1 MVWPCFRG
9 SWFENNLI
17 YSDIAFTQLLDFLAN
32 FLVLRRNFLKK
43 ANTFL
48 RILIISSW
56 KRVSLTLYFNKLD
69 LQDTGLE
76 IISKVNRTRALFLFV
91 TLIKYTFKRLF
102 NFFPAWF
109 SLTTVYYTLLFWNH
123 VNFYTKISRQCEIC
137 LSYNMT
143 RRENT
148 FDLLYI
154 KNLENKICF

>member
-1 MVWPCFRG
+1 MSIRFSIYSYVKITHLFLVWPCFRG

-102 NFFPAWF
+102 NFFSCLVF
-109 SLTTVYYTLLFWNH
+109 SDNCLLHFIIL
-123 VNFYTKISRQCEIC
+123 KPC
-137 LSYNMT
+137 
-143 RRENT
+143 
-148 FDLLYI
+148 
-154 KNLENKICF
+154 